1 MTNQPRSEMTLTKAR
16 TITWAALAVLLAVVS
31 AGAVAT
37 YRAGLV
43 RLYVEEKR
51 PGGDNVKII
60 VPGILLTTGLKFV
73 PEQRLRE
80 GLGDARP
87 WLPVAAALARE
98 LERYPDASFIEVS
111 SAGEQ
116 VRISTRSGVL
126 LVDVNSPEE
135 TVHVS
140 IPLATLADL
149 TAELNARR
157 SEL

>member
-1 MTNQPRSEMTLTKAR
+1 MLDRVKQHPVL
-16 TITWAALAVLLAVVS
+16 AALALLLLILV
-31 AGAVAT
+31 AGAAAAT

-87 WLPVAAALARE
+87 WLPVAAALAKE
-98 LERYPDASFIEVS
+98 LRNYPDASFIEVS
-111 SAGEQ
+111 SGQDQ

-126 LVDVNSPEE
+126 LVDVNSAEE

-140 IPLATLADL
+140 MPLATLADL

-157 SEL
+157 FEL

>member
-1 MTNQPRSEMTLTKAR
+1 MIE
-16 TITWAALAVLLAVVS
+16 WAQRRPILASILLVLGVAVGS
-31 AGAVAT
+31 AAAAT

-43 RLYVEEKR
+43 RVSVEEKR
-51 PGGDNVKII
+51 PGGDNVKFI
-60 VPGILLTTGLKFV
+60 VPGILLTTGLKLV
-73 PEQRLRE
+73 PEQHLRE
-80 GLGDARP
+80 GLRDVRP
-87 WLPVAAALARE
+87 WLPVAAAMARE

-111 SAGEQ
+111 SAQEQ

-149 TAELNARR
+149 TAELA
-157 SEL
+157 SSH

>member
-1 MTNQPRSEMTLTKAR
+1 MWAHAR
-16 TITWAALAVLLAVVS
+16 NHPILAAVLLVFGVAVGS
-31 AGAVAT
+31 AAAAT

-43 RLYVEEKR
+43 RVSVEEKR

-111 SAGEQ
+111 SGQDQ
-116 VRISTRSGVL
+116 VRISTRGGVL
-126 LVDVNSPEE
+126 LVDVNSSEE
-135 TVHVS
+135 TVHAS

-149 TAELNARR
+149 TAELA
-157 SEL
+157 SAH